1 MARIDISEPYVSF
14 LESQVK
20 AGLFNTISEAAR
32 DAIRK
37 QMDAYE
43 MRRVASI
50 QTELS
55 KGEASILAGKTVQY
69 TEDLMAEISQ
79 AGKDNAIRH
88 KPVRDEIK
96 P

>member
-1 MARIDISEPYVSF
+1 MARIDIDDPYTSF

-37 QMDAYE
+37 QMELYE
-43 MRRVASI
+43 DRRLASI
-50 QTELS
+50 NIELA
-55 KGEASILAGKTVQY
+55 KGEASIQRGEIIQYSGNLMSEISNKGKSKAIAGKQV
-69 TEDLMAEISQ
+69 
-79 AGKDNAIRH
+79 KD
-88 KPVRDEIK
+88 VIK

>member
-1 MARIDISEPYVSF
+1 MARIDLDDPYTSF

-37 QMDAYE
+37 QME
-43 MRRVASI
+43 IQEERRLSSI
-50 QTELS
+50 AIELA
-55 KGEASILAGKTVQY
+55 KGEASIKQGHTHPYTSELMSEISAKGKTAAL
-69 TEDLMAEISQ
+69 E
-79 AGKDNAIRH
+79 GK
-88 KPVRDEIK
+88 PLRDEIK